1 MLHKS
6 KSTNKEHPQMQKIA
20 VLGMGRSGL
29 ASLRLAL
36 SNHITAYVFDDNTE
50 KVPEEFS
57 NLYAHYSDWP
67 WDELDAVV
75 FSPGI
80 PTYLPQPH
88 PASLLSTKFKVP
100 IISDIELVIRLEPAS
115 KWIVITGT
123 NGKSTTTALTA
134 HILSSSKKPVA
145 VGGNLGT
152 SMAELNS
159 PGANGF
165 RVVELSSYQLEITPS
180 LNPNISAI
188 LNLSPDHLDRHGS
201 MANYAAAKA
210 EAVRNVKPDGLI
222 ILGNSSNLLPLL
234 PSKYECRLHLIS
246 EDDTPDGIKQN
257 FALSGSHNAENAAVA
272 ATICRHVG
280 IQEEQIKTA
289 ILSFKGLPHRL
300 ELVASCDVAGN
311 QLRII
316 NDSKATNDAA
326 AARALSSFQQI
337 FWCAGGLAKD
347 PSLTNC
353 IKELRQVRHVYLY
366 GNSKTLFQS
375 ELSGLIPTTVTEN
388 LEDATSKAFA
398 AAKKL
403 TLQDGIDSFV
413 LLSPAASSFDTFANF
428 EERGKQFTDL
438 AKKLCQQHSYSAE
451 AR

>member
-1 MLHKS
+1 MLHNS
-6 KSTNKEHPQMQKIA
+6 KSTNKQQLQKIA
-20 VLGMGRSGL
+20 VLGLGRSGL
-29 ASLRLAL
+29 AALRLAV
-36 SNHITAYVFDDNTE
+36 SNHITTYVFDDNAE
-50 KVPEEFS
+50 KVPEEF
-57 NLYAHYSDWP
+57 NDLYANYSDWP

-80 PTYLPQPH
+80 PTYLPEPH
-88 PASLLSTKFKVP
+88 PASLLSAKFNVP
-100 IISDIELVIRLEPAS
+100 IISDIELVIRLQPAS

-134 HILSSSKKPVA
+134 HILSCSGKTVA

-159 PGANGF
+159 PGADGY

-180 LNPNISAI
+180 LNPDISAI

-210 EAVRNVKPDGLI
+210 EAIRNVKPDGII
-222 ILGNSSNLLPLL
+222 ILGNGSNLLPLL
-234 PSKYECRLHLIS
+234 PARYECQLHLIS
-246 EDDTPDGIKQN
+246 KDDTPDGIHQN

-272 ATICRHVG
+272 ATICRYVG
-280 IQEEQIKTA
+280 IKEEKIKTA

-300 ELVASCDVAGN
+300 ELVASCDIAGN

-337 FWCAGGLAKD
+337 FWCAGGLAKE
-347 PSLTNC
+347 PSLPNC
-353 IKELRQVRHVYLY
+353 IKELRQVKHAYLY
-366 GNSKTLFQS
+366 GNSKTQFQS
-375 ELSGLIPTTVTEN
+375 ELSGLIPTTLAEN

-403 TLQDGIDSFV
+403 TLQDGVDSFV
-413 LLSPAASSFDTFANF
+413 LLSPAAASFDTFANF

-438 AKKLCQQHSYSAE
+438 AKKLCQQQPHHVE
-451 AR
+451 AL